1 MKNFILWIIIV
12 IIGFILYNNSYP
24 ITEQFKENDKMIIK
38 VFNFNTEWCGW
49 SKNFQSEWDLFT
61 KLIID
66 NKLNHIIAYDV
77 KCDNNSNSNMC
88 KEYDVPGYPYI
99 VIEKMTNAE
108 SKPERI
114 IYDQE
119 RTADSLL
126 SYIQKL

>member
-49 SKNFQSEWDLFT
+49 SKKLQPEWDKFT

-66 NKLNHIIAYDV
+66 NNLNHIIAYDV

-99 VIEKMTNAE
+99 VIEKMTNTE
-108 SKPERI
+108 SKPKRI